1 MKGAHVLAFNGGAK
15 LLVIFILRCTYKLRG
30 FPLVRHKNQDK
41 PSQTPK
47 KQSHALKSKHSLNM
61 KTEYQE

>member
-15 LLVIFILRCTYKLRG
+15 LLVIFILKCTYKLGG

-41 PSQTPK
+41 QSQTPK
-47 KQSHALKSKHSLNM
+47 KTKSC
-61 KTEYQE
+61 T